1 MKQSEALGAGPPR
14 DGSSWTALAPE
25 FASPHAHA
33 AFQGAD
39 SPGWRAELEL
49 RFAHRHGRT
58 RLAHRWHRGPLRI
71 QRPFYPANPHG
82 GDTCQV
88 VILHPPAGVVGGD
101 RLAMDIGLEAGSQAL
116 ITTPGATKFY
126 RSAGAEA
133 VQQARIRVGAGATL
147 EWTPQ
152 ETILF
157 DGCRA
162 RIETRVELAAGA
174 RFLGWEITALGRP
187 AARAPFATGRC
198 RQRFEISREGAPI
211 WIERG
216 EHRGGGES
224 LAGRWGLAG
233 RDAVGVMVCTGGS
246 ESVIAALRRE
256 LEGFAGEGCLAG
268 VTRRG
273 ELSVLRVLAP
283 ETRPIFDLFASL
295 RELALGEPTPA
306 ARIWAT

>member
-1 MKQSEALGAGPPR
+1 MKQSEAASPGSLR
-14 DGSSWTALAPE
+14 DGSSLAALAP
-25 FASPHAHA
+25 ALAPPRAHA
-33 AFQGAD
+33 STEAAEP
-39 SPGWRAELEL
+39 PGWRAELEL
-49 RFAHRHGRT
+49 HFEQRHGRT
-58 RLAHRWHRGPLRI
+58 RLARRWHRGPLRI

-82 GDTCQV
+82 RDTCQV

-101 RLAMDIGLEAGSQAL
+101 RLALDVRLEAGSQVL
-116 ITTPGATKFY
+116 ITTPGATQFY

-133 VQQARIRVGAGATL
+133 VQQARIRVGPGATL

-174 RFLGWEITALGRP
+174 RFLGWGITALGRP
-187 AARAPFATGRC
+187 AARAPFASGRC
-198 RQRFEISREGAPI
+198 LQRFEISREGVPI
-211 WIERG
+211 WIERA

-233 RDAVGVMVCTGGS
+233 REALGVMVCTGAS
-246 ESVIAALRRE
+246 ESVLEALRAALTR
-256 LEGFAGEGCLAG
+256 FDGEGQLVGA
-268 VTRRG
+268 TRRG
-273 ELSVLRVLAP
+273 ELSIVRVLAP
-283 ETRPIFDLFASL
+283 QTRPIFDLFASL